1 MSAVD
6 MNADAVAS
14 WETNAAFWDETM
26 GNSGNEYY
34 QVLELPALA
43 RMAAVKPGE
52 MALDLATGNG
62 LVAHWLASQGAIVV
76 ATDASSAML
85 ARAAERGAESKRE
98 GGRDITGSISYQ
110 LLDVTS
116 PESFEEFTNKEAGRV
131 RLVSS
136 FDSHTCPLLCS
147 MLDYSY
153 LFERNTS

>member
-1 MSAVD
+1 MSIVS
-6 MNADAVAS
+6 MSADAVAS
-14 WETNAAFWDETM
+14 WETNAAFWDEAM

-34 QVLELPALA
+34 QVLELPALE

-85 ARAAERGAESKRE
+85 ARARERGAERKRE
-98 GGRDITGSISYQ
+98 EGGDTTGSISYQ

-116 PESFEEFTNKEAGRV
+116 QESFEEFTNKEAGRV

-136 FDSHTCPLLCS
+136 FDSQSCPARC
-147 MLDYSY
+147 
-153 LFERNTS
+153 